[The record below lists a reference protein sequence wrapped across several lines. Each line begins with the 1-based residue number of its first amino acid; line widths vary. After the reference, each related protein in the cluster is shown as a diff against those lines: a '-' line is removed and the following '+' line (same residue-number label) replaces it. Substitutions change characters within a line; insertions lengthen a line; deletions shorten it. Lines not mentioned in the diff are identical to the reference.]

1 MTAGQLIR
9 QARLIAG
16 LTQQQLGER
25 VGKAAPH
32 IARWERDAVDPGFE
46 TVRTLLR
53 ACGVDLSMELV
64 AYDVSG
70 DAELEHNLRL
80 TAAERLD
87 QAEAELRRLARSP
100 ERAASLGF
108 DASELKWFRPVEL
121 FAILDKSGLEYVTI
135 GAFGALLHG
144 SGVLSDNIDI
154 VPSTR
159 PANLERLRQAYIALN
174 ARTPKS
180 KQLRLD
186 SDEAPKALTRMLT
199 RSGPLNIILS
209 PAGTSGYDDLRR
221 KAIWRF
227 VFSCSRWPSL
237 TRRAT
242 MESEDSSSAAQGR
255 FTRDSRGVQAPCDV
269 GGATPPAREPS
280 DSGAGSDRGH
290 RCDRHGPCLCI
301 RA

>member
-1 MTAGQLIR
+1 VTAGQLIR

-46 TVRTLLR
+46 TVRMLLR
-53 ACGVDLSMELV
+53 ACGVDLSMELT

-87 QAEAELRRLARSP
+87 QAEAELRRLATST
-100 ERAASLGF
+100 ERAARLGF
-108 DASELKWFRPVEL
+108 EASELKWFRPVEL

-174 ARTPKS
+174 ARTPKN

-186 SDEAPKALTRMLT
+186 PGEKPKALTRMLT
-199 RSGPLNIILS
+199 RSGPLNIILT
-209 PAGTSGYDDLRR
+209 PPGTNGYDDLRR
-221 KAIWRF
+221 KAI
-227 VFSCSRWPSL
+227 
-237 TRRAT
+237 
-242 MESEDSSSAAQGR
+242 
-255 FTRDSRGVQAPCDV
+255 
-269 GGATPPAREPS
+269 REPLGFGVRTTLASLDDIIRTTTAMGGKKTETRLPRLHRLLDLAQTIGPDPAKFPLS
-280 DSGAGSDRGH
+280 DP
-290 RCDRHGPCLCI
+290 RHPPS
-301 RA
+301 AQQ

>member
-1 MTAGQLIR
+1 VTAGQLIR

-46 TVRTLLR
+46 TVRMLLR
-53 ACGVDLSMELV
+53 ACGVDLSMELT

-87 QAEAELRRLARSP
+87 QAEAELRRLATSP
-100 ERAASLGF
+100 ERAARLGF
-108 DASELKWFRPVEL
+108 EASELKWFRPVEL

-174 ARTPKS
+174 ARTPKN

-186 SDEAPKALTRMLT
+186 PGEKPKALTRMLT
-199 RSGPLNIILS
+199 RSGPLNIILT
-209 PAGTSGYDDLRR
+209 PPGTNGYDDLRR
-221 KAIWRF
+221 KAI
-227 VFSCSRWPSL
+227 
-237 TRRAT
+237 
-242 MESEDSSSAAQGR
+242 
-255 FTRDSRGVQAPCDV
+255 
-269 GGATPPAREPS
+269 REPLGFGVRTTLASLDDIIRTTTAMGGKKTETRLPRLHRLLDLAQTIGPDPAKFPLS
-280 DSGAGSDRGH
+280 DP
-290 RCDRHGPCLCI
+290 RHPPSAQL
-301 RA
+301 

>member
-46 TVRTLLR
+46 TVRMLLR
-53 ACGVDLSMELV
+53 ACGVDLSMELT

-100 ERAASLGF
+100 ERAARLGF
-108 DASELKWFRPVEL
+108 EASELKWFRPVEL

-174 ARTPKS
+174 ARTLKN

-186 SDEAPKALTRMLT
+186 PDEKPKALTRMLT
-199 RSGPLNIILS
+199 RSGPLNIILT
-209 PAGTSGYDDLRR
+209 PAGTNGYDDLRR
-221 KAIWRF
+221 KAMREPLGF
-227 VFSCSRWPSL
+227 GVRTTLASL
-237 TRRAT
+237 DDIIRAT
-242 MESEDSSSAAQGR
+242 TAHGGKNAEQRLPRLHRLLDLAQTIGPDPAKFPLSDPRHPPSAQ
-255 FTRDSRGVQAPCDV
+255 
-269 GGATPPAREPS
+269 
-280 DSGAGSDRGH
+280 
-290 RCDRHGPCLCI
+290 
-301 RA
+301 